1 MFDLSLL
8 IGLPKPNT
16 IDTAS
21 LTPEDAAVKLR
32 QAATLRLNGAQSIL
46 LHFPQDVE
54 LAVELLDDA
63 AVLFDKA
70 FRYLTGIPA
79 QRVHQQIGEYVSVPS
94 AEGSPAIQTP
104 WGDEFAPAIKD
115 GVRCAETWLE
125 GSSLPLW
132 WALSQNR
139 KRHRPGDFQEAFEA
153 GFLLRLQQ
161 TLINLREVA
170 ASRPTSFD
178 A

>member
-1 MFDLSLL
+1 MERRVFCF
-8 IGLPKPNT
+8 I
-16 IDTAS
+16 
-21 LTPEDAAVKLR
+21 
-32 QAATLRLNGAQSIL
+32 
-46 LHFPQDVE
+46 FPQDVE

-70 FRYLTGIPA
+70 FLYLTGIPA
-79 QRVHQQIGEYVSVPS
+79 QRVHQQLGEYVSVPS

-132 WALSQNR
+132 WALAQNR

-161 TLINLREVA
+161 TLINLREAA

>member
-1 MFDLSLL
+1 MSDLSLL
-8 IGLPKPNT
+8 IGLPKPNA

-21 LTPEDAAVKLR
+21 LSPEDAAVKLR

-46 LHFPQDVE
+46 LHFPQDGE

-63 AVLFDKA
+63 AVLYDKA

-79 QRVHQQIGEYVSVPS
+79 QRVHQQLGQYVSVPS

-115 GVRCAETWLE
+115 GVRCAEAWLD

-132 WALSQNR
+132 WALAQNR
-139 KRHRPGDFQEAFEA
+139 KHHRPGDCQEAFEA

-161 TLINLREVA
+161 TLLNLRA
-170 ASRPTSFD
+170 AAVSQPTSFD

>member
-1 MFDLSLL
+1 MFELSLL

-21 LTPEDAAVKLR
+21 LTPEDAAIKLR

-70 FRYLTGIPA
+70 FRCLTGLPA
-79 QRVHQQIGEYVSVPS
+79 QRVQQQIGEYFSVPS
-94 AEGSPAIQTP
+94 AEGCSAIQTP

-132 WALSQNR
+132 WALAQNR
-139 KRHRPGDFQEAFEA
+139 KRHRLGDYQEAFEA

-161 TLINLREVA
+161 TLINLRKAA